1 MYMSISSYL
10 DETKFVGKRDETEI
24 KSRNASEGI
33 LSKDTI
39 NRKIRN
45 VFSALSAVY
54 CIENCLDM
62 IIS

>member
-1 MYMSISSYL
+1 MSISSYL
-10 DETKFVGKRDETEI
+10 DETKFVGKWGETEI
-24 KSRNASEGI
+24 KSGKASDGI
-33 LSKDTI
+33 LSKDTV

-54 CIENCLDM
+54 CMENCLDM